1 MGISRREVLVRAA
14 GIGAAWAATPFNR
27 AWSATSDLCPPR
39 AAGISCLIDGQT
51 VGRPQVLAWE
61 ARRMQVVWRRLKPHV
76 ASSGT
81 YRLNSFNAA
90 AGASPK
96 LMAQL
101 RLELLNA
108 KVQLGHQRIQDIHKE
123 ELALAKAVQQ
133 LLLLTSF
140 GRYTVSAI
148 DVQCDQGSAEGFVK
162 WFSGR
167 LQANDEPAMLL
178 ACPDHHIIETRSN
191 GLQYVLETTGG
202 SPLPTQFDI
211 DYANT
216 AGNPIAL
223 VAGLPHRM
231 GGMALDGTRTIGC
244 AFHQFGDQAGGGFRG
259 RLSVAFP
266 RSTPWFMI
274 DGHRWHLA
282 CEFSNWIEA
291 YLRC

>member
-1 MGISRREVLVRAA
+1 MGISRRDVLVRTA
-14 GIGAAWAATPFNR
+14 GVGVAWAAMPFKS
-27 AWSATSDLCPPR
+27 AWSASTDASPPR
-39 AAGISCLIDGQT
+39 AAGITCFIDGQT
-51 VGRPQVLAWE
+51 VSRQQVLAWE
-61 ARRMQVVWRRLKPHV
+61 ARRMQAVWKQLKPHV

-81 YRLNSFNAA
+81 GRLNSFNASS
-90 AGASPK
+90 GVSNE

-101 RLELLNA
+101 RQELLSA
-108 KVQLGHQRIQDIHKE
+108 KLQLGHQRIQEIYAE
-123 ELALAKAVQQ
+123 ELALSKAVQQ

-140 GRYTVSAI
+140 GRHTVSAI
-148 DVQCDQGSAEGFVK
+148 DVLCDQGSAEGFVK

-167 LQANDEPAMLL
+167 VQANDEPAMLL
-178 ACPDHHIIETRSN
+178 ACPDHHIIETRAN
-191 GLQYVLETTGG
+191 GQQHVLETTGG
-202 SPLPTQFDI
+202 SPLPTQFEI

-216 AGNPIAL
+216 TGNPIAL

-244 AFHQFGDQAGGGFRG
+244 AFHQFGSQTGGGFRG

-266 RSTPWFMI
+266 RSTPWFMV